1 VPPTPATPPTTVV
14 VVHRDRPR
22 LLQAS
27 LEAWAAQTVPVR
39 ILLVDSGSTE
49 ANHEA
54 ALAMLPAG
62 SDVVRMGRNG
72 GFGPSANAGW
82 RRFLA
87 DHDGEWV
94 GLAPHDALPA
104 PDAVE
109 RILAEVAQRPRAGFA
124 SGDYGDGCTPV
135 VDPYFGSILVPATV
149 TEGWDPSGY
158 PHGTLLFARRGA
170 LEDVGLFDERYF
182 AYCEEADLGVRA
194 KAAGWEIGLVRGA
207 MVRNPNMSNPRPVID
222 YLMVRNTLLL
232 VRKHSGRYKATIRF
246 LMAIGQLVTERR
258 RSPYHHTAARLHAL
272 ADFLRGRFGEP
283 PARLVGEGKHPD
295 EP

>member
-1 VPPTPATPPTTVV
+1 MPTTTPAPTTVV

-22 LLQAS
+22 LLAAS
-27 LEAWAAQTVPVR
+27 LEAWAAQTVPIR
-39 ILLVDSGSTE
+39 ILLVDSGSRE
-49 ANHEA
+49 ADHAA
-54 ALAMLPAG
+54 ALALLPEG

-109 RILAEVAQRPRAGFA
+109 RILAAVAERPRAGFA

-149 TEGWDPSGY
+149 DEGWDPSGY
-158 PHGTLLFARRGA
+158 PHGTLLFARRSA

-194 KAAGWEIGLVRGA
+194 TAAGWELGLVRGA

-246 LMAIGQLVTERR
+246 LIALAQIVTERGR
-258 RSPYHHTAARLHAL
+258 NPYHHTGARLQAL
-272 ADFLRGRFGEP
+272 VDFLRGRFGEP
-283 PARLVGEGKHPD
+283 PAHLVGEGKHPD
-295 EP
+295 DE

>member
-1 VPPTPATPPTTVV
+1 MPTAPGPVPTTVV
-14 VVHRDRPR
+14 VVHRNRPK
-22 LLQAS
+22 LLAAS

-49 ANHEA
+49 DDHRA
-54 ALAMLPAG
+54 ALELLPPG

-87 DHDGEWV
+87 AHDGEWV

-104 PDAVE
+104 PDALE
-109 RILAEVAQRPRAGFA
+109 RILAAVAARPRAGFA

-135 VDPYFGSILVPATV
+135 VDPYFGTILVPATV
-149 TEGWDPSGY
+149 DEGWEPSGY
-158 PHGTLLFARRGA
+158 PHGTLLLARRGA

-182 AYCEEADLGVRA
+182 AYCEEADLGIRA
-194 KAAGWEIGLVRGA
+194 RAAGWEVGLVRGA

-232 VRKHSGRYKATIRF
+232 VRQHSGRYKATIRL
-246 LMAIGQLVTERR
+246 LMAAGQVVTERR
-258 RSPYHHTAARLHAL
+258 RNPYHHTEARLRAI
-272 ADFLRGRFGEP
+272 ADFLRGRAGEP
-283 PARLVGEGKHPD
+283 PARLVGAGKHPD